1 MYVPGSIKGSQ
12 VTAEASREDLQISC
26 RNCAKMHER
35 DMSRN
40 FFKKKARDKNICFNQ
55 VAAIQRYVSI
65 EYFLRLKLYVGN
77 NEVLAV
83 ICPLYRC
90 LKYGFDRGSIS
101 SSKN

>member
-40 FFKKKARDKNICFNQ
+40 FFLKKSKGQ
-55 VAAIQRYVSI
+55 
-65 EYFLRLKLYVGN
+65 EYLF
-77 NEVLAV
+77 
-83 ICPLYRC
+83 
-90 LKYGFDRGSIS
+90 
-101 SSKN
+101 

>member
-12 VTAEASREDLQISC
+12 VTVEACREDLQRPC
-26 RNCAKMHER
+26 RNCAKMYER
-35 DMSRN
+35 DTSRN
-40 FFKKKARDKNICFNQ
+40 FFLKKVRDKNICFNQ
-55 VAAIQRYVSI
+55 VAAFQRYVSI
-65 EYFLRLKLYVGN
+65 ESFLRLKLYVGN